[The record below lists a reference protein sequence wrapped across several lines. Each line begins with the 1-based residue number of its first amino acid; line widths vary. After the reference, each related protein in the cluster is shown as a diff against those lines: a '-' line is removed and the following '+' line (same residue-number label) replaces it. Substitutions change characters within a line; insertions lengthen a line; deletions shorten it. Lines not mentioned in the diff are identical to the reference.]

1 MLVVIALFPSL
12 AGAAEID
19 GARAVAALWGV
30 PFAGVLLSIALFPLL
45 APHFWHRHYGKVA
58 TAWGAL
64 FLVPFAMQF
73 GVHAAVANTVHAL
86 LGEYIPFIVLLT
98 SLYVVAGGICVRGN
112 LHGTPRLNT
121 GHPRPRRP
129 CWPA

>member
-1 MLVVIALFPSL
+1 MMRRARRAMAPWSTAMLVVIALFPSL

-19 GARAVAALWGV
+19 GATLSPLWGV

-64 FLVPFAMQF
+64 FLVMTFLF
-73 GVHAAVANTVHAL
+73 FHV
-86 LGEYIPFIVLLT
+86 
-98 SLYVVAGGICVRGN
+98 
-112 LHGTPRLNT
+112 
-121 GHPRPRRP
+121 
-129 CWPA
+129 